1 LLFHPGL
8 FTTYHLHLLLEAL
21 QHHRLYGYLAL
32 FLGTILEGE
41 FVLLAASIL
50 AYTHALNIWWVLVI
64 AIAGAVVGDNLW
76 FFVGRTGGRK
86 FVDKYGK
93 FFFLTKKRVDKAELY
108 FGKHGRKTI
117 FFSRFIFG
125 TRMGSAA
132 LAGTFGMSCKR
143 FMLSNIMSAVSWV
156 LVTAFIGYF
165 FGSSFHDL
173 VNIFHRTELALLIL
187 AGSALI
193 IVIIRFIV
201 TQQDP

>member
-1 LLFHPGL
+1 
-8 FTTYHLHLLLEAL
+8 
-21 QHHRLYGYLAL
+21 
-32 FLGTILEGE
+32 
-41 FVLLAASIL
+41 
-50 AYTHALNIWWVLVI
+50 
-64 AIAGAVVGDNLW
+64 
-76 FFVGRTGGRK
+76 
-86 FVDKYGK
+86 
-93 FFFLTKKRVDKAELY
+93 
-108 FGKHGRKTI
+108 
-117 FFSRFIFG
+117 
-125 TRMGSAA
+125 
-132 LAGTFGMSCKR
+132 MSCKR